1 MLSVAG
7 NSRWSLRLVDLSQ
20 IDDFYHLSKQKM
32 HDKIT
37 VYTFPLVKAIAPLT
51 LAKNWVNVVQM
62 ETPWFSETT
71 DERMRKYTVI
81 KKDNR

>member
-20 IDDFYHLSKQKM
+20 IDDFYHLYKQKM

-51 LAKNWVNVVQM
+51 LAKIQ
-62 ETPWFSETT
+62 ELSECCS
-71 DERMRKYTVI
+71 DEDPMIFRNHWWKTEKVHG
-81 KKDNR
+81 D

>member
-37 VYTFPLVKAIAPLT
+37 VHTFPLVKGDSSSDT
-51 LAKNWVNVVQM
+51 C
-62 ETPWFSETT
+62 
-71 DERMRKYTVI
+71 
-81 KKDNR
+81 